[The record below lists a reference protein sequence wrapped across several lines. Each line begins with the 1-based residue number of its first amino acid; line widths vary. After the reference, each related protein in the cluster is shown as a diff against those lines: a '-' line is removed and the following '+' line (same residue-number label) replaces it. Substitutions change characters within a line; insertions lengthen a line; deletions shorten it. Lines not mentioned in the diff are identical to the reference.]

1 MKHVFFTG
9 LIILL
14 AFVSFQCSG
23 EGNASQKVNEKQ
35 GIPVEALILTP
46 RPFSEYLQLTGTVTA
61 RNRVK
66 IVAEENGLLK
76 KIIRDK
82 GNIVR
87 AGDTLAIIENKILE
101 ASYKEAVAA
110 LNQAELD
117 YGSKKVLYDKRA
129 ISENEYLAAKYGLER
144 AQAAYELNK
153 TRYSKLTIVSPLN
166 GYVNDRFYDLGAFVM
181 PMTPV
186 FDFIDN
192 AYMKINAGVAERFLQ
207 DIKIGT
213 AVQVTFDAIPNLLL
227 ESEVSYINKSI
238 DVESRT
244 FQIEIKVPNP
254 DRQLAPQM
262 IANVRL
268 LRRFFEDQIVIPL
281 DAVIESEAG
290 RYVFIVSENKTA
302 QKVPVTLQAIYEDS
316 VLVEGLHAN
325 DRLIVLGQQELTEGD
340 QLILKQ
346 N

>member
-1 MKHVFFTG
+1 MKRVFFSVT
-9 LIILL
+9 
-14 AFVSFQCSG
+14 AFLMTFYAISCSG
-23 EGNASQKVNEKQ
+23 DGSASQELSSNQ
-35 GIPVEALILTP
+35 GIPVEILKLSP
-46 RPFSEYLQLTGTVTA
+46 RSFSEYLQITGTVTA

-66 IVAEENGLLK
+66 IVAEETGLLRK
-76 KIIRDK
+76 VIRDK

-87 AGDTLAIIENKILE
+87 KGDTLAIIENKILE
-101 ASYKEAVAA
+101 AGYKEAVAA

-117 YGSKKVLYDKRA
+117 YGSKKVLYGKRA

-166 GYVNDRFYDLGAFVM
+166 GYVNDRYYDLGAFIM

-192 AYMKINAGVAERFLQ
+192 AYMKINAGVAERFMQ

-213 AVQVTFDAIPNLLL
+213 PVQVAFDSYPDLVID
-227 ESEVSYINKSI
+227 SKISYINKSI
-238 DVESRT
+238 DIDSRT
-244 FQIEIKVPNP
+244 FQIEINVPNP
-254 DRQLAPQM
+254 ERRLSPQM

-268 LRRFFEDQIVIPL
+268 LRRFYENQIVIPL

-290 RYVFIVSENKTA
+290 RFVFIASPDKTA
-302 QKVPVTLQAIYEDS
+302 EKIPVVLEAIYEDS
-316 VLVEGLHAN
+316 VLVEGLKA
-325 DRLIVLGQQELTEGD
+325 DDQLIVLGQQELTEGD
-340 QLILKQ
+340 PLVF